1 MDDLV
6 FALDF
11 VCGLGEELPGGFL
24 AQHIALFITG
34 GELVGWV

>member
-11 VCGLGEELPGGFL
+11 LCSLGEELPRGFL
-24 AQHIALFITG
+24 AQYIALFIST
-34 GELVGWV
+34 GELVGRI